1 LPSQQAY
8 TEKEIPEEIRKH
20 LEPWRQTLL
29 EIMDKVKLE
38 KENERTRAPMIKKSG
53 RNNRAIRS

>member
-1 LPSQQAY
+1 LPSQQTYA
-8 TEKEIPEEIRKH
+8 EKEISEEIRKH

-38 KENERTRAPMIKKSG
+38 KENERMQARMMKIKKQQS
-53 RNNRAIRS
+53 